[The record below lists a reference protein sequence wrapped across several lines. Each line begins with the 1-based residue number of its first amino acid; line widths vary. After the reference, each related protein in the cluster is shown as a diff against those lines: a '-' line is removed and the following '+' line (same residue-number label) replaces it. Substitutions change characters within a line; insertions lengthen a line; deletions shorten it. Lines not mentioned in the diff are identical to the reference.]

1 MPEVFGLYGI
11 GDDNIVAVIPS
22 LVWSALQGAL
32 YIYTRYVQY
41 MRERANYDY
50 AVGEGLPK
58 AVSPLP
64 QCHPVAC
71 G

>member
-32 YIYTRYVQY
+32 YINAICTIYE
-41 MRERANYDY
+41 RESK
-50 AVGEGLPK
+50 L
-58 AVSPLP
+58 
-64 QCHPVAC
+64 
-71 G
+71 